1 MAQNKPAYGGQ
12 ALIEGVMFVG
22 NSTTISAIRRKDN
35 SIEYHQ
41 VQKVVKPWINRLKKI
56 PFIRGIAG
64 LFDSL
69 GTGTE
74 HLNYSADLYEDDRLT
89 EDEKRKKAKQA
100 AQPKKNNW
108 RMILGVTVIG
118 ILSFLFAKLVFT
130 LVPVFIADLF
140 SGIITS
146 HTGQVVLESLF
157 KFVLLL
163 GYLYAISF
171 TPLVKRLFQ
180 YHGAEHKVINTY
192 ESNLPLTVQNVRSQS
207 RLHYRCGSSFL
218 LFTVFVGLFIYL
230 FFPTDPLWL
239 RVVTRILL
247 IPVVLGVSYEVLQL
261 TNRLQNIKILNWVA
275 LPGLYLQKLTTK
287 EPTDDQIEVAIAS
300 FNKLLSVEKE
310 GVSVS
315 SAKS

>member
-12 ALIEGVMFVG
+12 ALIEGVMFAG

>member
-12 ALIEGVMFVG
+12 ALIEGVMFAG

-100 AQPKKNNW
+100 AQPQKNNW

>member
-12 ALIEGVMFVG
+12 ALIEGVMFAG

-100 AQPKKNNW
+100 AQPQKNNW

-239 RVVTRILL
+239 RIVTRILL